1 MICRSLASVRREKR
15 KQRLGLL
22 VDYSFFLKFVKPASM
37 PGMFVCVMEKI
48 LWIWRTPLRF

>member
-22 VDYSFFLKFVKPASM
+22 VDYSFFLKSVRFAPM
-37 PGMFVCVMEKI
+37 PGMFVCVMRKI
-48 LWIWRTPLRF
+48 LWIWRTSLRF